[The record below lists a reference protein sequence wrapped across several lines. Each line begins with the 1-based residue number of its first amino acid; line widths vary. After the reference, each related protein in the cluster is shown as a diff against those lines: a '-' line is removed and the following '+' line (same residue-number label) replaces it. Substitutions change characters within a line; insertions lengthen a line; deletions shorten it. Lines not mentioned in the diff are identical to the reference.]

1 MHMVYMCSGMQL
13 HSSLCIVVHGFEHA
27 LYTLREGETLSISF
41 TREVK
46 GRTVFPFLRLDG
58 LITSE
63 ADTAGE

>member
-1 MHMVYMCSGMQL
+1 MHMVYMCRGMQL

-27 LYTLREGETLSISF
+27 LYTLREGENLTTSF
-41 TREVK
+41 TKEVK
-46 GRTVFPFLRLDG
+46 GRTVFPFVQLTG